1 MADDAEE
8 FAVDGWERAGD
19 GGGAVWR
26 RAVDPSPGPGRRRHK
41 TGSSWFELTV
51 ESPRPEMLGAA
62 ADWDGKTGRDNGP
75 IFQEMIAW
83 AEGRPIRLGTGR
95 YLASPIS
102 IAGPATIIGQGSG
115 RTMLVQAETT
125 GLGGRGIIY
134 AESAPAGSTIKG
146 LVFRDLALDGG
157 VETRGF
163 EQFTHLASVNGVE
176 DVLFERVAFM
186 GFRGDG
192 LYIGSGL
199 KGGQRHNRNVRVRN
213 CRFDGRNADNRNGI
227 SVLDIDGITIEGCIF
242 ARCSRRDMPGAID
255 FEPDVDS
262 SLAVI
267 RNIVISNN
275 RFRDVGGGVATICFH
290 FAPKL
295 EPPQNVRISGNTAID
310 SGRAFLYMN
319 VMQVSPGPRPD
330 QNIHLSNNTYA
341 GGGGSPFLL
350 DGAKGL
356 RFSGNR
362 WSNLEGL
369 GHETDQPAAVGEG
382 VPQPR
387 HGAHPPGHTRRRR
400 GQGAIDHRLDGEHV
414 AHLRSDLPK
423 QLEERPEQPQVAD
436 KRYSGHRQGDGA
448 EIDGFVPQ
456 LGLEAVEVGA
466 HGDDLPALPAQPSD
480 QVAAEIVHGPRAAGS
495 DDDGRPL
502 QPPVVRRHLTD
513 RPPLFDPGPDI
524 VGGEH
529 RRVQDLVHRRR

>member
-1 MADDAEE
+1 
-8 FAVDGWERAGD
+8 
-19 GGGAVWR
+19 
-26 RAVDPSPGPGRRRHK
+26 
-41 TGSSWFELTV
+41 
-51 ESPRPEMLGAA
+51 MLGAA

-102 IAGPATIIGQGSG
+102 IAGPATLIGQGSG
-115 RTMLVQAETT
+115 RTVLVQAETT
-125 GLGGRGIIY
+125 GLGGRGMIY
-134 AESAPAGSTIKG
+134 AESDPAGSTIKG

-163 EQFTHLASVNGVE
+163 EQFTHLASVSGVE
-176 DVLFERVAFM
+176 DVLFERVALV

-242 ARCSRRDMPGAID
+242 VRCSRRDMPGAID

-362 WSNLEGL
+362 WSNLGS
-369 GHETDQPAAVGEG
+369 AA
-382 VPQPR
+382 Q
-387 HGAHPPGHTRRRR
+387 
-400 GQGAIDHRLDGEHV
+400 
-414 AHLRSDLPK
+414 
-423 QLEERPEQPQVAD
+423 
-436 KRYSGHRQGDGA
+436 
-448 EIDGFVPQ
+448 
-456 LGLEAVEVGA
+456 VGA
-466 HGDDLPALPAQPSD
+466 HRPVRGLRIADTFEHVGSLVTPYAIGVAEVSAMDLAGSTFIACGSPVIGGEDIFFRAMANGTRARSDHVSLAGAVSRPSSR
-480 QVAAEIVHGPRAAGS
+480 RAAAMAATS
-495 DDDGRPL
+495 PL
-502 QPPVVRRHLTD
+502 HTR
-513 RPPLFDPGPDI
+513 I
-524 VGGEH
+524 SE
-529 RRVQDLVHRRR
+529 